1 MGASETERRLRAALD
16 GGATATSF
24 WRAVPSDL
32 GPAVDLEFVDG
43 SPGFGEWL
51 GRSLSDMRGR
61 RYSELIPT
69 GLHDRLPAYL
79 QVLASGQKAEFTFDR
94 VGHEGMRSTA
104 EVRCVP
110 LGQDDLFIAL
120 WDVTEREERV
130 REAERVRGEALVD
143 RDLLAVALNASPD
156 GFAIYR
162 LVRGDDD
169 QRAPELRI
177 EFVNEVAAGPTGKSP
192 DEWVGA
198 SVSEWFPEVESSGLL
213 SVLFES
219 IDDKAPRRVVIS
231 TQSASGWI
239 GRFENVITPFG
250 PDLLVNEWW
259 AADADTPEGIEA
271 PSSIPTG
278 TRQDPLTGLDNR
290 GEFRRRLAAWMEEQ
304 PADAP
309 AGAVIVF
316 DIDNFGRL
324 NDLVGSH
331 RSDAALAA
339 FARALRAL
347 DPWLVLPARIGADSC
362 AVVVPGP
369 VDAATAELARAH
381 SNRILRDVSDQLGL
395 PPMSVSGGL
404 RIVEPGLSVD
414 DVLRDCDTALRHSV
428 REGGGRLTVF
438 RPEIRA
444 DLLADYLVGEDV
456 RAGVAR
462 GDFLLAYQPVVGIE
476 SGAHLGDEALA
487 RWQHPDHG
495 MLMPSRFIPIAEA
508 TGTIVRLGAWVLER
522 AVADLAESR
531 HTRTVGINV
540 SAVQMLQ
547 TDLPAEVARVLERHR
562 VEPGRLVIE
571 ITESA
576 ILPDSVRLRD
586 QLAELRQMG
595 VLVAIDDFGSGY
607 SSIGYLDWIPV
618 DIVKLDQAFLL
629 GDLDRRRRN
638 LVAATAQLVRSI
650 GARSLAEGIET
661 DEQWD
666 VAREAGVD
674 YGQGYMFGRAALPI
688 RVVADE
694 ADRSA

>member
-1 MGASETERRLRAALD
+1 MGGSDTERRLRAALE

-24 WRAVPSDL
+24 WRGVPGDL

-43 SPGFGEWL
+43 SPGFGHWL
-51 GRSLSDMRGR
+51 GRSLDDMRGR

-79 QVLASGQKAEFTFDR
+79 RVLATGEKAVFTFDR
-94 VGHEGMRSTA
+94 VGHDGAGSTA

-110 LGQDDLFIAL
+110 LGGDDLFVAL
-120 WDVTEREERV
+120 WDVTEREERI

-162 LVRGDDD
+162 LVGSAGEQPPD
-169 QRAPELRI
+169 LRV
-177 EFVNEVAAGPTGKSP
+177 EFVNEVAAGPTGRAP
-192 DEWVGA
+192 EEWVGA
-198 SVSEWFPEVESSGLL
+198 PVAEWFPEVESSGLL
-213 SVLFES
+213 NVLLRAIE
-219 IDDKAPRRVVIS
+219 DKAPRRVVIS
-231 TQSASGWI
+231 TQSASGWV

-271 PSSIPTG
+271 PTSVPTG

-290 GEFRRRLAAWMEEQ
+290 GEFRRRLADWMAGR
-304 PADAP
+304 PAGAP
-309 AGAVIVF
+309 AGAVIVV

-324 NDLVGSH
+324 NDLVGSS
-331 RSDAALAA
+331 RADAALAA

-362 AVVVPGP
+362 AVVVPGD

-381 SNRILRDVSDQLGL
+381 SNRILREVSDQLGL
-395 PPMSVSGGL
+395 PPLSVSGGL
-404 RIVEPGLSVD
+404 RIVEPGLTVD

-428 REGGGRLTVF
+428 REGGARLTVF

-444 DLLADYLVGEDV
+444 EMLADYLVGEDV
-456 RAGVAR
+456 RAGVTR

-476 SGAHLGDEALA
+476 NGGHVGDEALA
-487 RWQHPDHG
+487 RWQHPAHG
-495 MLMPSRFIPIAEA
+495 LLMPNRFIPIAEA
-508 TGTIVRLGAWVLER
+508 TGTIVQLGAWVLER
-522 AVADLAESR
+522 AVADIAASR
-531 HTRTVGINV
+531 HARTVGINV

-547 TDLPAEVARVLERHR
+547 SDLPAEVARVLERHR

-576 ILPDSVRLRD
+576 ILPDSLRLRD

-618 DIVKLDQAFLL
+618 DIVKLDRAFLL
-629 GDLDRRRRN
+629 GDLDRRRRS

-666 VAREAGVD
+666 VVREAGVD
-674 YGQGYMFGRAALPI
+674 FGQGYMFGRATMPI
-688 RVVADE
+688 RVVGDE
-694 ADRSA
+694 VDRSA

>member
-1 MGASETERRLRAALD
+1 MSNSETERRLRSALD
-16 GGATATSF
+16 AGATATSF
-24 WRAVPSDL
+24 WRAVL
-32 GPAVDLEFVDG
+32 GETGLAVDLEFVDG
-43 SPGFGEWL
+43 SPGLAGWL
-51 GRSLSDMRGR
+51 GRSLTHMRGR

-69 GLHDRLPAYL
+69 GLHDRLPEYL
-79 QVLASGQKAEFTFDR
+79 RSLETGLSTVFTFER
-94 VGHEGMRSTA
+94 IGHEGARSTA

-110 LGQDDLFIAL
+110 LGDGDLFIAL
-120 WDVTEREERV
+120 WDVTEREERI
-130 REAERVRGEALVD
+130 REAERVRGEALID
-143 RDLLAVALNASPD
+143 RDLLAVALNSSPD

-162 LVRGDDD
+162 LVRTDGDQLPD
-169 QRAPELRI
+169 LRV
-177 EFVNEVAAGPTGKSP
+177 EFVNEVGAGPTGRAP
-192 DEWVGA
+192 EEWSGA
-198 SVSEWFPEVESSGLL
+198 SVREWFPEVESSGLL
-213 SVLFES
+213 NVLMQS

-231 TQSASGWI
+231 TESASGWV
-239 GRFENVITPFG
+239 GRFEYVITPFG
-250 PDLLVNEWW
+250 PDLLVTEWW
-259 AADADTPEGIEA
+259 AADADTPEGIDA
-271 PSSIPTG
+271 PVSVATG

-290 GEFRRRLAAWMEEQ
+290 GEFRRRLADWMEQQ
-304 PADAP
+304 PAGES
-309 AGAVIVF
+309 AGAVIVI

-324 NDLVGSH
+324 NDLVGS
-331 RSDAALAA
+331 RRADAALAA

-362 AVVVPGP
+362 AAVIPGD
-369 VDAATAELARAH
+369 VDAAAAELARAH
-381 SNRILRDVSDQLGL
+381 ANRVLREVADQLGL
-395 PPMSVSGGL
+395 PPLSVSGGL
-404 RIVEPGLSVD
+404 RTIEPGLTVD

-428 REGGGRLTVF
+428 REGGGQLTVF

-462 GDFLLAYQPVVGIE
+462 GDFRIAYQPVVAIE
-476 SGAHLGDEALA
+476 NGAHVGDEALA
-487 RWQHPDHG
+487 RWQHPQHG
-495 MLMPSRFIPIAEA
+495 MLMPSRFIPIAES
-508 TGTIVRLGAWVLER
+508 TGTIVRLGSWLLDRVVSE
-522 AVADLAESR
+522 LAESA
-531 HTRTVGINV
+531 HTRTVGVNV

-547 TDLPAEVARVLERHR
+547 SDLPAEVAQVLERHR
-562 VEPGRLVIE
+562 VEPQRLVVE

-576 ILPDSVRLRD
+576 ILPDSTRLRD

-595 VLVAIDDFGSGY
+595 VQVAIDDFGSGY

-618 DIVKLDQAFLL
+618 DIVKLDRAFLL

-674 YGQGYMFGRAALPI
+674 FGQGYMFGRAMLPI
-688 RVVADE
+688 RAVDDE

>member
-1 MGASETERRLRAALD
+1 MGASEAERRLRAALE

-24 WRAVPSDL
+24 WRAIPSDL

-51 GRSLSDMRGR
+51 GRSLADMRGR

-79 QVLASGQKAEFTFDR
+79 QVLETGQKAVFTFDR
-94 VGHEGMRSTA
+94 ISHEGARATA

-110 LGQDDLFIAL
+110 VGDGDLFIAL
-120 WDVTEREERV
+120 WDVTEREERI

-162 LVRGDDD
+162 LVRGDDE
-169 QRAPELRI
+169 QPPALLV
-177 EFVNEVAAGPTGKSP
+177 EFVNEVAAGPTGRAP
-192 DEWVGA
+192 EEWVGA
-198 SVSEWFPEVESSGLL
+198 SVAEWFPEVESSGLL
-213 SVLFES
+213 NVLLQS
-219 IDDKAPRRVVIS
+219 IHDKAPRRVVIS

-271 PSSIPTG
+271 PSSVPTG

-290 GEFRRRLAAWMEEQ
+290 GEFRRRLAAWLEEQ
-304 PADAP
+304 PADVP
-309 AGAVIVF
+309 AGAVIVV

-324 NDLVGSH
+324 NDLVGSS
-331 RSDAALAA
+331 RADAALAA

-362 AVVVPGP
+362 AVVVPGD

-381 SNRILRDVSDQLGL
+381 SNRILRDVSDQLSL
-395 PPMSVSGGL
+395 PPLSVSGGL
-404 RIVEPGLSVD
+404 RIIEPGLSVD

-476 SGAHLGDEALA
+476 NGAHLGDEALA

-522 AVADLAESR
+522 AVADLAASR
-531 HTRTVGINV
+531 HARTVGINV

-547 TDLPAEVARVLERHR
+547 TDLPAEVARVLERHH

-586 QLAELRQMG
+586 HLAELRQMG

-674 YGQGYMFGRAALPI
+674 FGQGYMFGRAVLPI
-688 RVVADE
+688 RAVADE